1 MTGPRH
7 GYSITLGSVQNG
19 LEINT
24 AFLDHLSVDPDANIL
39 TAGGSVTFGQA
50 IDALYPVGKE
60 MRKLHPLAD
69 GLSHK
74 LPYMS
79 I

>member
-1 MTGPRH
+1 
-7 GYSITLGSVQNG
+7 LDSVQNG

-24 AFLDHLSVDPDANIL
+24 AFLDHLSVDPDGNTL

-50 IDALYPVGKE
+50 IDALYPIGKE
-60 MRKLHPLAD
+60 MRKLYPLAD
-69 GLSHK
+69 DLTHK